1 MISYLKEMT
10 LQQTIYLTITTTSVL
25 GLYKLK
31 CFEFANFGLI
41 VGFVLL
47 LAYSV
52 SEMKVKNGIG
62 T

>member
-1 MISYLKEMT
+1 MT

-52 SEMKVKNGIG
+52 SDMKGKNGIG